1 MRNLNYLLTT
11 KKTILIMKKEL
22 WKQILQILITVLTAI
37 GTTFGITSCM

>member
-1 MRNLNYLLTT
+1 MRNLNYLLIT